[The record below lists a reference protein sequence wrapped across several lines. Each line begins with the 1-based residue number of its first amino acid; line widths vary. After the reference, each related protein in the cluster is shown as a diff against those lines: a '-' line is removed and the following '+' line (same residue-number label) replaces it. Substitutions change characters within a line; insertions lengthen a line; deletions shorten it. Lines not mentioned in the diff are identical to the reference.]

1 MRYARVGALAAA
13 MTIVAPL
20 PASARAPIPAAASWI
35 AARQASDGGFFGEQQ
50 PADATAEAVAALRV
64 SGKQTAV
71 VARALDYIRRAGP
84 ARASVRPAYAGRI
97 VMGLVAAGQNPR
109 DFGGVDYVSRITEAY
124 RAGTYETG
132 VYAHA
137 LAILGLVA
145 AREPV
150 PGDAITY
157 LRANQC
163 GDGGY
168 GHEPGCVPRG
178 DTDTTAMVICALAG
192 AGVPAGDLIR
202 SRAREWLR
210 SVRVAG
216 GGYPHRSGDQVN
228 ANSTG
233 LAVSALAC
241 GGQQD
246 AQSVSVLRSMQTGDG
261 GVRYRASDAQA
272 NSYATVQAIPALA
285 GSGYPVRVARE
296 ASKSG
301 ASLGSSPGV
310 SRHPSSGAPSAAGG
324 ASPPSSRSTSQSAAV
339 ASPAGTGSPLDAMS
353 DRSDIAASDPGPSDG
368 APGGNPVL
376 WTAGIGFAAIA
387 AAAAGARVP
396 ARIRRG
402 KQ

>member
-13 MTIVAPL
+13 CAIAAPL

-35 AARQASDGGFFGEQQ
+35 VARQASDGGFFGEQQ
-50 PADATAEAVAALRV
+50 PADATAETIAALRV
-64 SGKQTAV
+64 SGRQTAAV
-71 VARALDYIRRAGP
+71 SRALDHIRRTGP

-109 DFGGVDYVSRITEAY
+109 DFGGVNYVSRITDAY
-124 RAGTYETG
+124 RAGSYETG

-163 GDGGY
+163 GDGGF
-168 GHEPGCVPRG
+168 GHEPGCVPRA

-192 AGVPAGDLIR
+192 AGVPARDLMR

-210 SVRVAG
+210 SVRGAG
-216 GGYPHRSGDQVN
+216 GGYPHTAGQPVN
-228 ANSTG
+228 ANSAG

-241 GGQQD
+241 GGEQD
-246 AQSVSVLRSMQTGDG
+246 EQSVSVLRSMQTADG

-272 NSYATVQAIPALA
+272 NSYATVQAVPALA
-285 GSGYPVRVARE
+285 GSGYPVRVAR
-296 ASKSG
+296 A
-301 ASLGSSPGV
+301 
-310 SRHPSSGAPSAAGG
+310 SSGVGATPRASSGTSSSQAFKAPSGSGG
-324 ASPPSSRSTSQSAAV
+324 ASPSSSLSSPQSAAI
-339 ASPAGTGSPLDAMS
+339 ASPAVTGSPFDAMS
-353 DRSDIAASDPGPSDG
+353 DRSDIAASNPRPGDG
-368 APGGNPVL
+368 TSGGNAVL
-376 WTAGIGFAAIA
+376 WAAGIGIA
-387 AAAAGARVP
+387 AVAAATAGARVP

-402 KQ
+402 KR